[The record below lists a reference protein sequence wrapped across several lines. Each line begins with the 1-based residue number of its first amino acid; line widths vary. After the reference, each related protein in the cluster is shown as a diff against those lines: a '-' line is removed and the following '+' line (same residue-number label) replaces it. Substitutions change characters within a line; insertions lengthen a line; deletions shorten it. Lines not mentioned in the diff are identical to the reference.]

1 MRPTG
6 PAGDREGEPNG
17 IRPWGTG
24 TPGDP
29 VHRRLPL
36 RSKRVADVGRG
47 LGESVT
53 QFKKAFRRED
63 PEVRDVEFQDVTTE
77 DDRPRSEAEKGE

>member
-1 MRPTG
+1 MVFGLGAPELLVILCIVVFLYG
-6 PAGDREGEPNG
+6 G
-17 IRPWGTG
+17 
-24 TPGDP
+24 
-29 VHRRLPL
+29 
-36 RSKRVADVGRG
+36 KRVADVGRG